1 MKRND
6 NNVVR
11 MVWVLRWSD
20 SKGDIWTE
28 PFKREADAIFCK
40 AVRGG
45 KITRGFIKEDVEN

>member
-45 KITRGFIKEDVEN
+45 KITRGFIKEGAEN

>member
-1 MKRND
+1 MKGNSD
-6 NNVVR
+6 NVVR

-20 SKGDIWTE
+20 AKGDIWTE

-45 KITRGFIKEDVEN
+45 KITRGFIKEDANN

>member
-1 MKRND
+1 MKSNN

-20 SKGDIWTE
+20 SKGDIWIE

-45 KITRGFIKEDVEN
+45 KISRGFIKEDANN

>member
-1 MKRND
+1 MKSNN

-11 MVWVLRWSD
+11 RVWVLRWSD

-45 KITRGFIKEDVEN
+45 KISRGFIKENAED

>member
-1 MKRND
+1 MKGN
-6 NNVVR
+6 NSNVVR

-45 KITRGFIKEDVEN
+45 KITRGFIKEGVEN

>member
-1 MKRND
+1 MKSNN

-45 KITRGFIKEDVEN
+45 KITRGFIKEDAEN

>member
-1 MKRND
+1 MKGN
-6 NNVVR
+6 NSNVVR

-45 KITRGFIKEDVEN
+45 KITRGFIKEDAEN

>member
-1 MKRND
+1 MKGNN

-28 PFKREADAIFCK
+28 PFKREADAIFSK

-45 KITRGFIKEDVEN
+45 KIIRGFIKENVED

>member
-1 MKRND
+1 MKGN
-6 NNVVR
+6 NSNVVR
-11 MVWVLRWSD
+11 MVWVLRWAD

-45 KITRGFIKEDVEN
+45 KISRGFIKEGAEN

>member
-45 KITRGFIKEDVEN
+45 KISRGFIKENVED